1 MNFIEKV
8 CHEIIPADNDITFGR
23 FTANPDLLLLL
34 YGLEIH
40 NRVDEIRWD
49 IIARKILGAVIL
61 FNWADDTSTTKSRE
75 IIEYFDSHYSF
86 PAIIAANVSYSP
98 MMKHTEI
105 LTCDLSLSAS
115 KGFVF
120 YRADDPMSI
129 KNVMTVLINNIIHL
143 HS

>member
-8 CHEIIPADNDITFGR
+8 CHEIIPADDDIAFGR

-40 NRVDEIRWD
+40 DRVDEIRWD

-61 FNWADDTSTTKSRE
+61 FNWADDTSTAKSRQ
-75 IIEYFDSHYSF
+75 IIEYLDSHYSF
-86 PAIIAANVSYSP
+86 PAIVAANVSYSP
-98 MMKHTEI
+98 MMKQNEI

-115 KGFVF
+115 KSFVF
-120 YRADDPMSI
+120 YRADDPVSI

-143 HS
+143 HP